1 MTMEARARALV
12 LGAGGVTGVAWEL
25 GLLAGL
31 AAGGVDLTSAE
42 LTVGTSAGSIVAALI
57 TSGQRLEDSYQAQL
71 APPDGESPVRI
82 GLAAGSRMAWAMIA
96 ARSPARARR
105 RLGRMALA
113 AKTMP
118 EADRR
123 AVIEARLPA
132 REWPPER
139 RLRIT
144 AVDAR
149 SGEFA
154 VFDSASGVGLVD
166 AVSAS
171 CAVPGVWPPVT
182 IGGRRFMDGGM
193 RSGTNADLAAG
204 YRRVVIL
211 APLTYGIGRLP
222 SAASQLSDLVKAGA
236 RVTMLE
242 PDAAATEAIGRNVL
256 DPARRAAA
264 ARAGYAQAPAVLTQV
279 ADIWLAVPDPEPGQA

>member
-1 MTMEARARALV
+1 MQERALV
-12 LGAGGVTGVAWEL
+12 LGAGGITGVAWEL

-31 AAGGVDLTSAE
+31 ATDGVDLTSAD
-42 LTVGTSAGSIVAALI
+42 LTIGTSAGAVAGALI
-57 TSGQRLEDSYQAQL
+57 ASGQLAASYQAQL
-71 APPDGESPVRI
+71 APPAGESAERI
-82 GLAAGSRMAWAMIA
+82 GLLSGTRMAWAMIA
-96 ARSPARARR
+96 SRNPVRARK

-113 AKTMP
+113 VRTMP

-123 AVIEARLPA
+123 AVIAARLPSH
-132 REWPPER
+132 EWPDVP
-139 RLRIT
+139 LRVT

-149 SGEFA
+149 SGEFT
-154 VFDSASGVGLVD
+154 VFDSGSGVGLVD

-204 YRRVVIL
+204 YGRVLVI

-222 SAASQLSDLVKAGA
+222 GGASQLSDLKQAGA
-236 RVTMLE
+236 RVLMIE
-242 PDAAATEAIGRNVL
+242 PDAAAADAIGRNVL

-264 ARAGYAQAPAVLTQV
+264 ARAGYEQAASVARQV
-279 ADIWLAVPDPEPGQA
+279 ADIWLAVPGPEPSQA